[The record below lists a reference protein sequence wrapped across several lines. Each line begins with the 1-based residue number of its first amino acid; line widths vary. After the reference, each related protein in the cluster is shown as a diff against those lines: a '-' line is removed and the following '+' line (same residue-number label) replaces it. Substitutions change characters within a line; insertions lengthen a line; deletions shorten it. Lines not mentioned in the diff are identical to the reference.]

1 MLLQETS
8 VLGPLTSLEQKRYL
22 ALVYKPG
29 PSLKK
34 PAFRDLFMIRII
46 RDRVVPTMSPRTW

>member
-22 ALVYKPG
+22 ALVYKPR
-29 PSLKK
+29 PSLKR
-34 PAFRDLFMIRII
+34 PTFRNLFMKSII
-46 RDRVVPTMSPRTW
+46 RDLVVPTISPGTW